1 MPIATVNPATGKTEQ
16 TFDPHDDKEVEVRLA
31 RAAEAAL
38 TYRETTFA
46 ERARWMVTA
55 AELLEGEIPAVA
67 RVMTTEMGKTF
78 ASAKGEVAKCAK
90 GLRWYAEHAEA
101 FLADEVVCLLYTSR
115 CV

>member
-1 MPIATVNPATGKTEQ
+1 MTLGPGPTDVPAGTGWGKISAVPIATVNPATGKTEQ
-16 TFDPHDDKEVEVRLA
+16 TFDPHDDKEVEARLA
-31 RAAEAAL
+31 RAAEAAV

-78 ASAKGEVAKCAK
+78 A
-90 GLRWYAEHAEA
+90 
-101 FLADEVVCLLYTSR
+101 
-115 CV
+115 